1 LRTVALL
8 GKSTIKNAA
17 VVSYRVLLLFFTIGC
32 ATIYI
37 WLKAITL
44 LCQATFIAGSIWL
57 CIGIAILNFFFGQ
70 GDSFSPLYVTII
82 GAAVIGQA
90 WKYSRIRAH

>member
-1 LRTVALL
+1 M
-8 GKSTIKNAA
+8 
-17 VVSYRVLLLFFTIGC
+17 LFFTIGC
-32 ATIYI
+32 ATLGV

-44 LCQATFIAGSIWL
+44 LCQGRFIVGSIWL

-90 WKYSRIRAH
+90 WKYSRTRTLKDEKSTAPR

>member
-1 LRTVALL
+1 MALL
-8 GKSTIKNAA
+8 VPIG
-17 VVSYRVLLLFFTIGC
+17 VLLLFFTIGC
-32 ATIYI
+32 ATLGI

-44 LCQATFIAGSIWL
+44 LCQGRFIAGSIFL

-82 GAAVIGQA
+82 GAAIVGQA
-90 WKYSRIRAH
+90 WKYGRIARLRPNSARIGPKPE